1 MTDLEISEMEKKVA
15 KMQEKINVA
24 KAEKQR
30 KADRAFAK
38 AFERATGIKNIKNLA
53 AHEEYFRQY
62 AAAIQNTQ
70 K

>member
-30 KADRAFAK
+30 KADRALAK
-38 AFERATGIKNIKNLA
+38 AFEKLTGAKNVTTVEELSAVLDDYYRRKNG
-53 AHEEYFRQY
+53 Y
-62 AAAIQNTQ
+62 
-70 K
+70 